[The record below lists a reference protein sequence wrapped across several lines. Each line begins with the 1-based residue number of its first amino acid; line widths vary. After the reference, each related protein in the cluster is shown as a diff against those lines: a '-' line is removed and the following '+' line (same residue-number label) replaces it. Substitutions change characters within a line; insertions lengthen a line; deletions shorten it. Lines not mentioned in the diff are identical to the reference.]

1 MKLTIFGASGA
12 TGRRLVEQA
21 IDAGH
26 TVSALTR
33 RPDRMPPRAGLRV
46 VGGDVADP
54 GAVEATVAGSDA
66 VLSALGVSYS
76 RKPISVYSQG
86 TSNIIA
92 AMHRQGV
99 KRLVVVSSAPLDP
112 AYRAS
117 DSLLFTRVLEPLF
130 MRRPGRTTYQ
140 DMRRMESLVQ
150 ASDLDWTII
159 RSCWLFDAAEVTDY
173 RLADNSADG
182 MFTSRADLAAS
193 MLAQLADD
201 RFIRTAVG
209 VATTAGTPS
218 IIGQIWRENIT
229 RPKRR

>member
-1 MKLTIFGASGA
+1 VQLTVFGASGA
-12 TGRRLVEQA
+12 TGRRIVEQA
-21 IDAGH
+21 LAAGH
-26 TVSALTR
+26 TVTAVTR
-33 RPDRMPPRAGLRV
+33 WPNHMPPRAGLRV
-46 VGGDVADP
+46 VGADVAD
-54 GAVEATVAGSDA
+54 AVAVDATIAGSDA
-66 VLSALGVSYS
+66 VLSSLGVSYS

-86 TSNIIA
+86 TRNIIA

-99 KRLVVVSSAPLDP
+99 KRLVVTSSAPLDP
-112 AYRAS
+112 AYRAG
-117 DSLLFTRVLEPLF
+117 DSFLFTRVLEPLF
-130 MRRPGRTTYQ
+130 MRRPGRTLYA
-140 DMRRMESLVQ
+140 DMGRMESLVQ

-159 RSCWLFDAAEVTDY
+159 RSCWLFDAAAVTDY

-201 RFIRTAVG
+201 RFIGKAVG

>member
-1 MKLTIFGASGA
+1 MQLTIFGASGA

-21 IDAGH
+21 LDAGH
-26 TVSALTR
+26 TVTALTR

-99 KRLVVVSSAPLDP
+99 KRLVVVSSAPLDS

-201 RFIRTAVG
+201 RFVRTTVG
-209 VATTAGTPS
+209 VTTTAGTPS
-218 IIGQIWRENIT
+218 VIRQIWREGIAK
-229 RPKRR
+229 PKRR

>member
-1 MKLTIFGASGA
+1 MRLTVFGASGA

-21 IDAGH
+21 LAAGH
-26 TVSALTR
+26 TVTAVTR
-33 RPDRMPPRAGLRV
+33 RPNHMRPRAGLRV
-46 VGGDVADP
+46 VGADVAD
-54 GAVEATVAGSDA
+54 AVAVDAAIAGSDA

-86 TSNIIA
+86 TRNIIA

-99 KRLVVVSSAPLDP
+99 KRLVVISSAPLDP
-112 AYRAS
+112 AHRAS

-130 MRRPGRTTYQ
+130 MRRPGRTLYE
-140 DMRRMESLVQ
+140 DLGRMESLVQ

-201 RFIRTAVG
+201 RFIGKAVG